1 MKKILTLK
9 NIKGFTLIELLVVS
23 VIILSFSGT
32 ILAQYNQQTQQLKLK
47 NEAKKLIDVMELAK
61 KKAITSDLIPTPNV
75 TPPTF
80 CTDFTGYQ
88 FILKTNNSY
97 SLNYC
102 CNSSCPT
109 VLNTYSLDSKIV
121 ITNPVALPDS
131 LVFTPLMKV
140 FNTTFSSITLKNTVI
155 NKCLII
161 SISPIGIIELNEA
174 LTDC

>member
-1 MKKILTLK
+1 MDKSKA
-9 NIKGFTLIELLVVS
+9 FTIIEILVVS
-23 VIILSFSGT
+23 VIILTFSGT

-47 NEAKKLIDVMELAK
+47 NEAKKLIDIMELAK
-61 KKAITSDLIPTPNV
+61 KKALTSDLIPTPNV

-80 CTDFTGYQ
+80 CTNFTGYQ
-88 FILKTNNSY
+88 FILKTNSSY

-109 VLNTYSLDSKIV
+109 VLNTYNLDSKIV
-121 ITNPVALPDS
+121 ITDPVALPNS

-140 FNTTFSSITLKNTVI
+140 FNRTFTSISLKNTVI
-155 NKCLII
+155 NKCLDIT
-161 SISPIGIIELNEA
+161 ISPIGIIELDET